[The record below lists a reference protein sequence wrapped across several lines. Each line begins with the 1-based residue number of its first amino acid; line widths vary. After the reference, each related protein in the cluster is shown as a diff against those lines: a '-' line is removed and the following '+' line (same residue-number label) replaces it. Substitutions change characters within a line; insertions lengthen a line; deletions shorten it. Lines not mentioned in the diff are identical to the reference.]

1 MSKKGSYLGGHTLLT
16 IKKKNK
22 SKVSTGSILKSKNTW
37 PYKTIKPGGRSLPLS
52 KGEKLLLERRKHK
65 NKNDLKS

>member
-37 PYKTIKPGGRSLPLS
+37 PYKTIKPDGKSLPLS

>member
-1 MSKKGSYLGGHTLLT
+1 MSKKGSYLGGHTLLI

-22 SKVSTGSILKSKNTW
+22 SKVSTGSILKSNNTW
-37 PYKTIKPGGRSLPLS
+37 PYKTIKPDGRSLPLS

>member
-1 MSKKGSYLGGHTLLT
+1 MSKKGSYIGGHTLLT

-22 SKVSTGSILKSKNTW
+22 SKVSTGSILKSKNRW
-37 PYKTIKPGGRSLPLS
+37 PYKTIKPDAGGLPLS
-52 KGEKLLLERRKHK
+52 KAEKSLLERRKQK